1 MSRGVLAIALIGA
14 ACWSASAA
22 ELTAIP
28 SKENRTIVVLN
39 GELAVGDA
47 SRFKEI
53 VKASA
58 SAGRPVSALRL
69 NSPGGSLIEGVRL
82 AAVIHGTKIATVVGA
97 GATCAGA
104 CFIPF
109 VGGSQK
115 FVSTTA
121 TVSVPGAASDLQP
134 TGKTPAVV
142 RVETPS
148 IVRVVKAMGL
158 LDAIVT
164 RMLATSEGDAFQLS
178 VDDLR
183 AMGATMTGKP
193 TQLR

>member
-1 MSRGVLAIALIGA
+1 VSRGVLAIALMGA
-14 ACWSASAA
+14 ASWAASAA
-22 ELTAIP
+22 ELTATP

-39 GELAVGDA
+39 GELEDGDA
-47 SRFKEI
+47 SRFKEL
-53 VKASA
+53 VTASA
-58 SAGRPVSALRL
+58 TAGKSVSALRL
-69 NSPGGSLIEGVRL
+69 NSPGGSLREGVRL
-82 AAVIHGTKIATVVGA
+82 AAVIHGTKIATVIAA

-109 VGGSQK
+109 AAGYQK

-121 TVSVPGAASDLQP
+121 TVSVPGAASEHQP

-142 RVETPS
+142 RGETPA
-148 IVRVVKAMGL
+148 IVRVVKELGL

-164 RMLATSEGDAFQLS
+164 KMLATSENDVFPLS

-183 AMGATMTGKP
+183 AMGATMTGRSTP
-193 TQLR
+193 LR